1 MNKRE
6 IGKLGENIACKY
18 LIKNKYKILSKNYHT
33 RFGEVDIIA
42 RDLNSLLIFFEVK
55 TRTSDKYGQGFEAVD
70 YYKQQKLVKTTY
82 FYLNENEIKD
92 DNYRIDVL
100 SIDLD
105 FKQRLGRVTH
115 FRNAVGEDE

>member
-6 IGKLGENIACKY
+6 IGKLGEDIACKY
-18 LIKNKYKILSKNYHT
+18 LLEKKYKILKRNYHS

-42 RDLNSLLIFFEVK
+42 RDSNNLLVFFEVK
-55 TRTSDKYGQGFEAVD
+55 TRTSGKYGQGFEAVD

-82 FYLNENEIKD
+82 SYLSENKIKD
-92 DNYRIDVL
+92 DNFRIDVL
-100 SIDLD
+100 SIDLE
-105 FKQRLGRVTH
+105 FRQRIGKVTH